1 MVNRLR
7 WNSRYKI
14 VADLRQGWIKFH
26 HTLRRWLLLLT
37 GKRPVWTTQNGVEIA
52 VAKGTK
58 PQSPYDFVVKY
69 REPGKRWRTPK
80 HIHLIVELYVKE
92 AYDKALTHQLCKHL
106 LNVFKQV
113 VPITAYPPSL
123 QYFKPD
129 HATQF
134 EALNAVGEMTVEFL
148 LVVSELIFIQEKT
161 NYPAGSLTYKLY
173 QAFVANKDRFSVI
186 QMATYRG
193 R

>member
-37 GKRPVWTTQNGVEIA
+37 GKHLVWTTQNGVEIA

-80 HIHLIVELYVKE
+80 HVHLIVELYVKE
-92 AYDKALTHQLCKHL
+92 AYDKALTHQLRNHL
-106 LNVFKQV
+106 LNVFNQV
-113 VPITAYPPSL
+113 QPITVYPPSL
-123 QYFKPD
+123 QYFQPA

-134 EALNAVGEMTVEFL
+134 QALNAVGEMTVEFL

-161 NYPAGSLTYKLY
+161 NYQTGSLTYDLY
-173 QAFVANKDRFSVI
+173 KAFGVKDRFSVI
-186 QMATYRG
+186 HMATYRG

>member
-14 VADLRQGWIKFH
+14 VVDLRQGWIKFH

-69 REPGKRWRTPK
+69 REPGKKQWRTPK
-80 HIHLIVELYVKE
+80 HVHLIVELYVKE
-92 AYDKALTHQLCKHL
+92 AYDKALTHQLCNHL

-113 VPITAYPPSL
+113 QPITVYPPSL
-123 QYFKPD
+123 QYFQPA

-134 EALNAVGEMTVEFL
+134 QALNAVGEMTVEFL

-161 NYPAGSLTYKLY
+161 NYKTGSLTYDLY
-173 QAFVANKDRFSVI
+173 KAFGVKDRFCVI
-186 QMATYRG
+186 HMATYRG